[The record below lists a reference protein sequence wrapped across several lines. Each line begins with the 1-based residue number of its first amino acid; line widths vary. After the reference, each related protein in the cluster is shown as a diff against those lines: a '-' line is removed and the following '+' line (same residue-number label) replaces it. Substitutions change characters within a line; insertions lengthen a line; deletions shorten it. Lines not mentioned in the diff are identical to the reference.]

1 MESLRILT
9 LPRTGGRTFITSGR
23 SSPSTSRETLAGP
36 RSLHPSPRASLEQLL
51 DTCGH
56 LQAELQSQRSGL
68 PLGRSRSSMRLLES
82 DQKKRNWR
90 GTERYIAKRGVILRS
105 IDRLKLAH
113 EEKEI
118 AVVKQFVSSQR
129 RGSIL
134 HPHAPLRV
142 TCADLQNPRV
152 RSLLSLNKRD
162 FGQPFDLSHIH
173 LIHPKKPQEPVI
185 RTPEEEDGV
194 MLKREIARLQQESL
208 YKVSN
213 KATKPVQPTRSSS
226 PAQEV
231 AVEMEHLG
239 PLSQFILKEGG
250 KYNSAW
256 FSETRRYRQKRL
268 QEAYLRGWEETGRRS
283 RR

>member
-1 MESLRILT
+1 MESLRVLT

-56 LQAELQSQRSGL
+56 LQAELRSQRSGL
-68 PLGRSRSSMRLLES
+68 PLGRSRSSMRQLES
-82 DQKKRNWR
+82 GQRKRDWR
-90 GTERYIAKRGVILRS
+90 GTERYIAKREAILRS

-118 AVVKQFVSSQR
+118 AVVKQFVSSKR
-129 RGSIL
+129 RGSIVHL
-134 HPHAPLRV
+134 HAPLRV

-152 RSLLSLNKRD
+152 RTLLSLNKRD
-162 FGQPFDLSHIH
+162 FGRPFDLSQVH
-173 LIHPKKPQEPVI
+173 LNTRKKTTEPVI
-185 RTPEEEDGV
+185 RAAEEEDGA
-194 MLKREIARLQQESL
+194 MLQREIARLQRESL
-208 YKVSN
+208 YKASN
-213 KATKPVQPTRSSS
+213 KAQKPVQPTGSSS
-226 PAQEV
+226 PRREV
-231 AVEMEHLG
+231 AVEMERLG

-268 QEAYLRGWEETGRRS
+268 QEAYLRGWEERGAES